1 MTSSSKKEQEKDK
14 IRLPI
19 ELEID
24 QIERTNRSHFPGKV
38 EENRFKTLIKQSFSM
53 SKNNSLIKVCQHI
66 SENSLKTHYPSGSKF
81 KTMQLCAI
89 VESS

>member
-24 QIERTNRSHFPGKV
+24 QIERTNRSHFPGKL
-38 EENRFKTLIKQSFSM
+38 EENRFKTLIK
-53 SKNNSLIKVCQHI
+53 
-66 SENSLKTHYPSGSKF
+66 
-81 KTMQLCAI
+81 
-89 VESS
+89 